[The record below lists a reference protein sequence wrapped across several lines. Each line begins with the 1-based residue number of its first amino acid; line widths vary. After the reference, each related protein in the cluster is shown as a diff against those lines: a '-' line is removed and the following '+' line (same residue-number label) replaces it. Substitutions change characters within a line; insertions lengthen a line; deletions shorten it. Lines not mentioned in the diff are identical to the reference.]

1 MNVDL
6 FDFDLPEDRIA
17 LRPASPRDAAR
28 LLVVRPDAPE
38 ALEDRGVRDLV
49 SLLRPGDARVL
60 NDTRVIPSRL
70 RGRRYRGEDSA
81 RVEIMLHKRES
92 EDRWLAFA
100 RPAKKLAPGETVVV
114 NDAADMPE
122 TIEAGAT
129 VKLGA
134 NISMGTDQ
142 QIETVDGTLDG
153 QGHTVTING
162 KAVANNVAGS
172 IQNLGVTG
180 YHPIFAR

>member
-6 FDFDLPEDRIA
+6 FDFDLPEERIA

-28 LLVVRPDAPE
+28 LLVVRPNAPQP
-38 ALEDRGVRDLV
+38 LEDRGIRDLL
-49 SLLRPGDARVL
+49 SLLQPGDALVL

-100 RPAKKLAPGETVVV
+100 RPAKKLAV
-114 NDAADMPE
+114 
-122 TIEAGAT
+122 GAVSYT
-129 VKLGA
+129 H
-134 NISMGTDQ
+134 
-142 QIETVDGTLDG
+142 LDVYKR
-153 QGHTVTING
+153 QGD
-162 KAVANNVAGS
+162 
-172 IQNLGVTG
+172 
-180 YHPIFAR
+180 